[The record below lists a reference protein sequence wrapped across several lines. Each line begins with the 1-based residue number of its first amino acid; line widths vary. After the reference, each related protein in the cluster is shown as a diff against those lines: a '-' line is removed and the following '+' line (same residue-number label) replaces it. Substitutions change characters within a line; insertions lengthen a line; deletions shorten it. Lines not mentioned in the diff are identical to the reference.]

1 MWTKGGVRERE
12 GVEAVLTQVGTRNR
26 KTKKKKNLLSSTFIF
41 VAVLKRTNSSS
52 PFWHVKSLSAVLP
65 ASSRNFQL
73 REGSSCL
80 RKVSKVGRCKV
91 TFCTWKAV
99 FCSWLFFFTLWRVV
113 FMWRK
118 RFSIVAEILSV
129 LMPFFLRRLR
139 SRFFFSQM
147 WYLLFLVILVQT

>member
-1 MWTKGGVRERE
+1 MWTKGGVRERRRWS
-12 GVEAVLTQVGTRNR
+12 GVDASRNEEQ
-26 KTKKKKNLLSSTFIF
+26 KNQKKKKNLLSSTFIF

>member
-1 MWTKGGVRERE
+1 MWTKEAWERE
-12 GVEAVLTQVGTRNR
+12 KALKRCWRKSERGTE
-26 KTKKKKNLLSSTFIF
+26 KPTKKKNLLSSTFIF